1 MEDKEIKYV
10 YIASPY
16 SKGDPAVNVRES
28 FVIADDLLENGF
40 APYPPLYK
48 HFWHIIYPKPSHVWI
63 KLNLEWLKKCD
74 CILRLPGI
82 SNGADGE
89 VEFAKRIGKPVFYS
103 IEEIVE
109 YNNSVT

>member
-1 MEDKEIKYV
+1 VENQKIKYV

-28 FVIADDLLENGF
+28 FVIADDLLECGF
-40 APYPPLYK
+40 VPYPPLYT
-48 HFWHIIYPKPSHVWI
+48 HFWHIISPKPYHKWVR
-63 KLNLEWLKKCD
+63 LDLEWIKKCD

-89 VEFAKRIGKPVFYS
+89 VEFAKKIGKPVFYS

-109 YNNSVT
+109 YNKLI